1 MQWSISMRPHT
12 FSEMYGCEPVKKY
25 FYNITAKKKPYP
37 MLTLFQGRYGGGKTT
52 SAKILAQMISCTS
65 PKENGDPCCECP
77 ACKEIINESFHLDC
91 IQLDA
96 GQSGKD
102 DVINKVTD
110 FVSRPSIRGNHQ
122 KVMIIEEVQ
131 ELSKAAKNALL
142 KVTEKPK
149 ENIHFI
155 LTSMEPL
162 ESGGLTSR
170 CVKFNFE
177 EAEQSDII
185 NCMAGVL
192 QKAGLFENK
201 EIIGT
206 ENPIQFWGPLL
217 GLIAFNSEG
226 SYRNA
231 IQDLDQ
237 CVNMGIYTEAEAT
250 KVLSYTS
257 EQSLSKALL
266 SLLSGNI
273 TSDTY
278 ATLFYGDTLKKFTDT
293 YKLINN
299 AYMAK
304 AFGKSFD
311 NSPNIR
317 ALASDK
323 NFSNLAS
330 VYEKIYMASQNPKVY
345 IPREIYISEICRFAD
360 LCKLS
365 PQGVTPVRTTGR
377 TPV

>member
-12 FSEMYGCEPVKKY
+12 LGEMYGCEPVKKY
-25 FYNITAKKKPYP
+25 FYNIAAKKKDYP
-37 MLTLFQGRYGGGKTT
+37 MLTIFQGRYGGGKTT
-52 SAKILAQMISCTS
+52 SAKILAQMISCTN

-77 ACKEIINESFHLDC
+77 ACKAIIDETFNMDC

-96 GQSGKD
+96 GQSGKS
-102 DVINKVTD
+102 DVVSIVND
-110 FVSRPSIRGNHQ
+110 FISKPSIRGNHH

-131 ELSKAAKNALL
+131 QLSSAAKNALL

-149 ENIHFI
+149 ERIHFI

-170 CVKFNFE
+170 SVKFYFE

-185 NCMAGVL
+185 NCMASVL
-192 QKAGLFENK
+192 QRTGLFEDKN
-201 EIIGT
+201 IIG
-206 ENPIQFWGPLL
+206 NSDPVQFWGPLL

-237 CVNMGIYTEAEAT
+237 CINMEIYTEAEAI
-250 KVLSYTS
+250 KVLNYTS
-257 EQSLSKALL
+257 EQSISKALL
-266 SLLSGNI
+266 SLLAGKV
-273 TSDTY
+273 TSETY

-299 AYMAK
+299 AYMSK
-304 AFGKSFD
+304 AFGKSFNMND
-311 NSPNIR
+311 STK
-317 ALASDK
+317 ALANDK
-323 NFSNLAS
+323 NLSNLVS
-330 VYEKIYMASQNPKVY
+330 VYEKIYMASQNPRVY
-345 IPREIYISEICRFAD
+345 IPREIYISELCRFAD
-360 LCKLS
+360 LCRIS
-365 PQGVTPVRTTGR
+365 PQGVTMPKTTGR
-377 TPV
+377 TPL